1 MPVFGRSLVIFGKIE
16 FFFEF
21 AMHQLKPMNEIFFA
35 VAMPTILVD
44 VTIILGLAM
53 LVVLLSNYFKIP
65 TVLGLLI
72 TGVLAGP
79 EMLSL
84 IKSSKNINIFADI
97 GVVLLLF
104 SIGIEISLKNLY
116 KIRKQVFVGGFLQ
129 MFLTILAT
137 LLLGAFTGLSLKTNL
152 ILGLLFSL
160 SSTAI
165 VLKILQSKSKLNS
178 AQGKNALSIL
188 IFQDIIVIPIMLII
202 PYFSPK
208 NEASWTA
215 LFTTLLIGLLTVIV
229 TIVLSRMI
237 MPKFLFLVAKSKS
250 SELFL
255 LSVIVICLAIAG
267 LTAKMGLSLSLGAFL
282 AGLIIS
288 ESEYSH
294 EAFSTI
300 LPFRELFTSFFF
312 ISIGFLLDVNYLYNN
327 FFVIVLITLSV
338 MIMKTFATLAASFY
352 TGHNLRVALVAGF
365 FLCQVG
371 EFSFIVS
378 GEALKY
384 DLLSKDIY
392 QTFLSVSILSMAVTP
407 AILQNGEKF
416 AAYLG
421 NLLMNDQFKK
431 RFPRLIKSTRDMYV
445 IDKKL
450 SDHIVL
456 VGFSNSGKS
465 IGKALRMAAI
475 PFVAIDSDPEIVL
488 AAKAKKTPI
497 SFGSAVNKNV
507 LEHAFVKD
515 ARIVIITISE
525 LDVVRNIVLEV
536 RKLNQNAYIIAVSDK
551 LQDIVKLYDVGAN
564 DVISEQFETSMEI
577 VARAL
582 AKYLVP
588 RNQID
593 EFINKIRELNYSM
606 MRSIRY
612 EQQGIQD
619 YRLEI
624 SETEITTV
632 RVRENMPF
640 CFKLL
645 AEANLRQEYGINVLA
660 MKRGADIIAN
670 PEGSIQ
676 IKPDDLLVVFG
687 NHQNVDV
694 FTRL

>member
-1 MPVFGRSLVIFGKIE
+1 MSELFL
-16 FFFEF
+16 
-21 AMHQLKPMNEIFFA
+21 A
-35 VAMPTILVD
+35 VAMPSILVD

-53 LVVLLSNYFKIP
+53 VVVLLSNYFKIP

-72 TGVLAGP
+72 TGILAGP
-79 EMLSL
+79 EVLSL

-116 KIRKQVFVGGFLQ
+116 KIRKQVFIGGFLQ
-129 MFLTILAT
+129 MLLTILST
-137 LLLGAFTGLSLKTNL
+137 LLFGWLTGFGLKTSL

-165 VLKILQSKSKLNS
+165 VLKILQEKSKLNS
-178 AQGKNALSIL
+178 AQGKSALSIL
-188 IFQDIIVIPIMLII
+188 IFQDIVVVPIMLVM
-202 PYFSPK
+202 PYFSSE
-208 NEASWTA
+208 NEASWTK
-215 LFTTLLIGLLTVIV
+215 LFTTLLIGVLTVIV
-229 TIVLSRMI
+229 TILLSRLI

-255 LSVIVICLAIAG
+255 LTVIVICLSIAG
-267 LTAKMGLSLSLGAFL
+267 FTAWMGLSLSLGAFL

-312 ISIGFLLDVNYLYNN
+312 ISIGLLLDVGFFYNHFLY
-327 FFVIVLITLSV
+327 IILITLAV
-338 MIMKTFATLAASFY
+338 MVMKTFATLAASFY
-352 TGHNLRVALVAGF
+352 TGHNFRVALIAGF

-384 DLLSKDIY
+384 HLLSNEIY

-407 AILQNGEKF
+407 TILQNGEKF

-421 NLLMNDQFKK
+421 NLFMNDQLNK
-431 RFPRLIKSTRDMYV
+431 RFPRLIQSSRKLYT

-450 SDHIVL
+450 SDHVVL
-456 VGFSNSGKS
+456 IGYGNSGKS
-465 IGKALRMAAI
+465 IGKALKMASI

-488 AAKAKKTPI
+488 AAKAKKIPI

-507 LEHAFVKD
+507 LEHAFIKD
-515 ARIVIITISE
+515 ARVVIITINE
-525 LDVVRNIVLEV
+525 LDVARNILLEL
-536 RKLNQNAYIIAVSDK
+536 RKLNPNAYILAVSDK
-551 LQDIVKLYDVGAN
+551 LQDVVKLYDVGAN

-593 EFINKIRELNYSM
+593 DFIYKIRELNYSM

-624 SETEITTV
+624 SQTEITTV
-632 RVRENMPF
+632 RVRESMPF
-640 CFKLL
+640 CNKSL
-645 AEANLRQEYGINVLA
+645 ADANLRQAYGINVLA

-670 PEGSIQ
+670 PEGQ
-676 IKPDDLLVVFG
+676 VLIKPDDLLVVFG
-687 NHQNVDV
+687 NHQNVDE
-694 FTRL
+694 FQRL

>member
-1 MPVFGRSLVIFGKIE
+1 
-16 FFFEF
+16 
-21 AMHQLKPMNEIFFA
+21 
-35 VAMPTILVD
+35 
-44 VTIILGLAM
+44 
-53 LVVLLSNYFKIP
+53 
-65 TVLGLLI
+65 
-72 TGVLAGP
+72 
-79 EMLSL
+79 
-84 IKSSKNINIFADI
+84 
-97 GVVLLLF
+97 
-104 SIGIEISLKNLY
+104 
-116 KIRKQVFVGGFLQ
+116 
-129 MFLTILAT
+129 
-137 LLLGAFTGLSLKTNL
+137 
-152 ILGLLFSL
+152 
-160 SSTAI
+160 
-165 VLKILQSKSKLNS
+165 
-178 AQGKNALSIL
+178 
-188 IFQDIIVIPIMLII
+188 
-202 PYFSPK
+202 
-208 NEASWTA
+208 
-215 LFTTLLIGLLTVIV
+215 
-229 TIVLSRMI
+229 
-237 MPKFLFLVAKSKS
+237 
-250 SELFL
+250 
-255 LSVIVICLAIAG
+255 
-267 LTAKMGLSLSLGAFL
+267 
-282 AGLIIS
+282 
-288 ESEYSH
+288 
-294 EAFSTI
+294 
-300 LPFRELFTSFFF
+300 
-312 ISIGFLLDVNYLYNN
+312 
-327 FFVIVLITLSV
+327 
-338 MIMKTFATLAASFY
+338 
-352 TGHNLRVALVAGF
+352 
-365 FLCQVG
+365 
-371 EFSFIVS
+371 
-378 GEALKY
+378 
-384 DLLSKDIY
+384 
-392 QTFLSVSILSMAVTP
+392 
-407 AILQNGEKF
+407 
-416 AAYLG
+416 
-421 NLLMNDQFKK
+421 
-431 RFPRLIKSTRDMYV
+431 
-445 IDKKL
+445 
-450 SDHIVL
+450 
-456 VGFSNSGKS
+456 
-465 IGKALRMAAI
+465 MAAI